1 MQNCT
6 IIYFVHNEEN
16 QSLSAK
22 SFATFNLL
30 ITCMQFQSRQSS
42 CEISIIIINTFS
54 LEKCNGFF
62 LVFSPFLLQSFFIY
76 LTHASVTLLPCED
89 DRRQTVF
96 TCFTTFSHDSLNEER
111 LYCNMCLY
119 MFSNY
124 IYFLKKYTLF
134 VMLKYSFYYY
144 CASSFACHK

>member
-6 IIYFVHNEEN
+6 TIYFVLNEEN

-54 LEKCNGFF
+54 LEKFNGFF
-62 LVFSPFLLQSFFIY
+62 SCIFPLSFVVFLHISYTCLRNAI
-76 LTHASVTLLPCED
+76 AM
-89 DRRQTVF
+89 RGRQTVF

-134 VMLKYSFYYY
+134 VMFKYSFYYY